1 MKIILLGGNGYIGRE
16 VTKQWLKK
24 DSHAEFYIISRSGKN
39 KLVDK
44 RIHNLSADVTDY
56 NSVVRV
62 LPEGVSCI
70 IDFIGRPEKDM
81 EELIKVNKQ
90 PAEVM
95 LDIAKNYNIDKI
107 GFVGGVLGPK
117 SFVNIKSDI
126 IKMLQSSQKRV
137 EYVEPTVVYGGDRND
152 ILSKMIPMFKIMG
165 VFSKKLKPVH
175 VEDVASDLISK
186 LTR

>member
-1 MKIILLGGNGYIGRE
+1 
-16 VTKQWLKK
+16 
-24 DSHAEFYIISRSGKN
+24 
-39 KLVDK
+39 
-44 RIHNLSADVTDY
+44 
-56 NSVVRV
+56 
-62 LPEGVSCI
+62 
-70 IDFIGRPEKDM
+70 M

-165 VFSKKLKPVH
+165 VFSNKLKPVH